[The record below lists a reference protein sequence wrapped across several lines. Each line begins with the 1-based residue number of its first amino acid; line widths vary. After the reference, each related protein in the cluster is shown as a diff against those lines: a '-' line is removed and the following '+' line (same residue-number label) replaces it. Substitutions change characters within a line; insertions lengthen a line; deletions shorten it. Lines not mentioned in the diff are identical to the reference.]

1 MNFGPVL
8 TPDGS
13 AARLDAPLAWALL
26 AGAALLFVMVMALLV
41 HALTRPPEPSASS
54 EPTQPPKPPLRAQ
67 PLRARRWL
75 LGGGLVL
82 PLVVLGA
89 LAVVNLLHLLG
100 PGLHAPAHSTV
111 VGVNAKAWW
120 WQLRVPDPGHPDLF
134 SANELVLPVG
144 RPVRLAMVSEDLIHS
159 LWVPALAG
167 KVDLLPGRVQH
178 LVLHTDKAG
187 RWSGPCAEFCGLG
200 HTKMVLQVV
209 ALPAADYDA
218 WLHNQRLPA
227 RTPTSALQQRGL
239 QHFIE
244 LRCGA
249 CHTVR
254 GVVQAVLGPGGPAG
268 PGAAGDGAQGSA
280 GGPDLTH
287 LASREFLGAGT
298 VRNNAAGLR
307 AWITG
312 VQTLK
317 PGARM
322 PGYDHLD
329 NNTLDALVA
338 YLLQL
343 Q

>member
-8 TPDGS
+8 SPDGS
-13 AARLDAPLAWALL
+13 AAQLDAPLAWALM
-26 AGAALLFVMVMALLV
+26 AGAALLFAGVMALLV
-41 HALTRPPEPSASS
+41 YALLRSRRLPHLHG
-54 EPTQPPKPPLRAQ
+54 QPHGQ
-67 PLRARRWL
+67 PLRQQRWL
-75 LGGGLVL
+75 VGGGLVL
-82 PLVVLGA
+82 PLLVLGA
-89 LAVVNLLHLLG
+89 LAVVNLRHLLG
-100 PGLHAPAHSTV
+100 PGVNAPTHSLV

-120 WQLRVPDPGHPDLF
+120 WQLRVQDPGHPDLYT
-134 SANELVLPVG
+134 ANELVLPVG
-144 RPVRLAMVSEDLIHS
+144 RPVRLSMVSEDLIHS

-167 KVDLLPGRVQH
+167 KVDVLPGRVQH
-178 LVLHTDKAG
+178 LVLHTEKAG

-200 HTKMVLQVV
+200 HTQMVLQVV
-209 ALPAADYDA
+209 ALPAAEYAA

-239 QHFIE
+239 QHFMA
-244 LRCGA
+244 LRCNA

-254 GVVQAVLGPGGPAG
+254 GVAQAVLGPPATTG
-268 PGAAGDGAQGSA
+268 PGRASEGAEESA

-287 LASREFLGAGT
+287 LASREFLGAGS

-322 PGYDHLD
+322 PGYGHLD
-329 NNTLDALVA
+329 EATLHALVA
-338 YLLQL
+338 YLQQL

>member
-8 TPDGS
+8 SPDGT

-26 AGAALLFVMVMALLV
+26 AGAGLLFVLVMALL
-41 HALTRPPEPSASS
+41 ALALARPARPVR
-54 EPTQPPKPPLRAQ
+54 PLR
-67 PLRARRWL
+67 WL
-75 LGGGLVL
+75 VGGGLAL
-82 PLVVLGA
+82 PIVVLGT
-89 LAVVNLLHLLG
+89 LAAANLQHLLS
-100 PGLHAPAHSTV
+100 PGLAAPVDSLV

-120 WQLRVPDPGHPDLF
+120 WQLRVQDPGHPDLM

-178 LVLHTDKAG
+178 LVLHTEQAG
-187 RWSGPCAEFCGLG
+187 RWRGLCAEFCGLG
-200 HTKMVLQVV
+200 HTQMMLQVV
-209 ALPAADYDA
+209 ALPEAEYAA
-218 WLHNQRLPA
+218 WLQNQRLPA

-239 QHFIE
+239 EQFIA
-244 LRCGA
+244 LRCHA
-249 CHTVR
+249 CHTIR
-254 GVVQAVLGPGGPAG
+254 GVVQALLGEPGPGTAG
-268 PGAAGDGAQGSA
+268 VTRDGGQSGNEG

-287 LASREFLGAGT
+287 LASREHLGAGT
-298 VRNNAAGLR
+298 VRNDEAGLR

-322 PGYDHLD
+322 PSYGQLD
-329 NNTLDALVA
+329 SATLEALVA
-338 YLLQL
+338 YLRQL